1 MSKRMQNFHGSK
13 KRKKPGTSS
22 KKRRHCRPQPSYYIH
37 QTDNDMLLLISN
49 DLGSE
54 DLPQGLNKRARRCL
68 DAPVSEIQ
76 HIASPE
82 STTDHG
88 WGSAM
93 PLEILQKIFQLLA
106 DSEGSVP
113 TLCRLSCVCRR
124 WYEAASTPALWH
136 RVSLGF
142 CWVEPGKKQPPSTQK
157 KIIETVES
165 LIKERLSLL
174 SDFSLHHWK
183 EHVPF
188 VVKSLSASCP
198 LLSSLTLSHCSGVT
212 SDALLS
218 AASNCAQLQSLN
230 LQNSQVESLAV
241 LGTFEVC
248 GSRLQRLFLTYS
260 NKSSAILSSLS
271 NGSCSNLKI
280 LELNTEIKQGE
291 SHLQI
296 CIEALQSGCPKLEV
310 LRLLNLVW
318 SPKSGSRCSP
328 EAPGFV
334 ELHELCLATSSYSF
348 VSDTVCQKLL
358 RDSSKLQVLDL
369 RGCYRVTPEGIC
381 KLPCTDLQR
390 LYLGLYCSTKNL
402 ALPRSGCALLV
413 RRWQHSLQEL
423 DLTAQSYSE
432 EDLAQAL
439 DVLCRGGVN
448 ESLSS
453 LNLAGTKVT
462 APAVREL
469 LSSCPSLTHL
479 DLSSCR
485 YLPRGMKRVY
495 RSTEEICKCLQGL
508 LEGLEVAPEEEA
520 CM

>member
-113 TLCRLSCVCRR
+113 TLC
-124 WYEAASTPALWH
+124 
-136 RVSLGF
+136 
-142 CWVEPGKKQPPSTQK
+142 
-157 KIIETVES
+157 
-165 LIKERLSLL
+165 RLSLL